1 MAMHPASEALL
12 MASLPTTL
20 WYCSG
25 SCQLGQ
31 LLLAEADHKLHAI
44 LLGDDAQELI
54 DDLHKR
60 FPKTELKPASAQ
72 QRRHLQRVLDYVDKP
87 RGAFPLD
94 KPLAMHGTDF
104 QRTVWQALS
113 KVPAGKTV
121 SYSDLAKRIGKPRS
135 ARAVAGACAANPLA
149 IAVPCHRVLRS
160 DGGISGYRWG
170 VDRKRKLLELEDQL
184 NN

>member
-1 MAMHPASEALL
+1 MTTS
-12 MASLPTTL
+12 PTTL

-25 SCQLGQ
+25 SCQLGT
-31 LLLAEADHKLHAI
+31 LLLAEADNQLHAI
-44 LLGDDAQELI
+44 LLGDDDQELI

-72 QRRHLQRVLDYVDKP
+72 QRQHLQRVLDYVDNP

-94 KPLAMHGTDF
+94 KSLAMHGTDF
-104 QRTVWQALS
+104 QRTVWQELS
-113 KVPAGKTV
+113 KIPAGKTV
-121 SYSDLAKRIGKPRS
+121 SYSELAERIGKPS
-135 ARAVAGACAANPLA
+135 GSRAVAGACAANPLA

-170 VDRKRKLLELEDQL
+170 VDRKRKLLELENRL